1 MFLFRKNAH
10 QIEQKELM
18 EIDTVLWFNIAAAP
32 VFLHQG
38 KDWRFLVVTGLAIK
52 RKSHR
57 IMSAYNPNTVR
68 FANKTCWKSS
78 MS

>member
-1 MFLFRKNAH
+1 
-10 QIEQKELM
+10 M

-32 VFLHQG
+32 VFLHRARIG
-38 KDWRFLVVTGLAIK
+38 GFLVVTGLAIK

-68 FANKTCWKSS
+68 FVSRMCWKNS

>member
-10 QIEQKELM
+10 QVEQKELM

-38 KDWRFLVVTGLAIK
+38 KGLAD
-52 RKSHR
+52 
-57 IMSAYNPNTVR
+57 
-68 FANKTCWKSS
+68 FWWLLGWQ
-78 MS
+78 

>member
-32 VFLHQG
+32 FCTRARIG
-38 KDWRFLVVTGLAIK
+38 GFLVVTGLAIK

>member
-38 KDWRFLVVTGLAIK
+38 KDWRIFGGYWAGNK

-68 FANKTCWKSS
+68 FLQTRRAGKAR
-78 MS
+78 

>member
-10 QIEQKELM
+10 QVEQKELM

-38 KDWRFLVVTGLAIK
+38 KDWRIFGGYWK
-52 RKSHR
+52 FSGRD
-57 IMSAYNPNTVR
+57 R
-68 FANKTCWKSS
+68 FFFIRD
-78 MS
+78 

>member
-10 QIEQKELM
+10 QVEQKELM

-38 KDWRFLVVTGLAIK
+38 KDWRIFGG
-52 RKSHR
+52 
-57 IMSAYNPNTVR
+57 
-68 FANKTCWKSS
+68 
-78 MS
+78 